1 VSEPLDPD
9 RRAELVAGLAGVRGR
24 LADASADV
32 GRDPHAITL
41 VAVTKGFPASDVA
54 SLATLGV
61 TDIGENRDQEA
72 RAKVA
77 ELADRPDLSEFTAL
91 TALRWHF
98 VGRLQT
104 NKCRSI
110 ARYADVVHSVDRI
123 EVATALAAG
132 AQRAERHLDV
142 FIQVSL
148 DDDPTRGGVPTAE
161 LALLADHVATQ
172 DALRLLGLM
181 AVAPLGADPDEAFAR
196 LAGIAERLRA
206 DHPDATAISAGMSA
220 DLESAIRNGATHVRV
235 GSALLGR
242 RTPTFG

>member
-9 RRAELVAGLAGVRGR
+9 RGAELVAGLAAVRSR
-24 LADASADV
+24 LVDACASV
-32 GRDPHAITL
+32 GRDPRTVTL

-61 TDIGENRDQEA
+61 TDFGENRDQEA
-72 RAKVA
+72 RTKVA
-77 ELADRPDLSEFTAL
+77 ELAGPSWPVPGLADLT
-91 TALRWHF
+91 WHF

-110 ARYADVVHSVDRI
+110 ARYASVVHSVDRI

-142 FIQVSL
+142 FVQVSL
-148 DDDPTRGGVPTAE
+148 DDDTTRGGVGAGD
-161 LALLADHVATQ
+161 LAGLADHIATQ
-172 DALRLLGLM
+172 DALRLLGIM
-181 AVAPLGADPDEAFAR
+181 AVAPLGADPDAAFER
-196 LAGIAERLRA
+196 LAGIAARLRV

-220 DLESAIRNGATHVRV
+220 DLESGVRFGATHVRV

>member
-1 VSEPLDPD
+1 MSEPLDPD
-9 RRAELVAGLAGVRGR
+9 RRAELVAALAAVRSR
-24 LADASADV
+24 LVDACSAA
-32 GRDPHAITL
+32 GRDPHTITL
-41 VAVTKGFPASDVA
+41 VAVTKGFPASDIA

-77 ELADRPDLSEFTAL
+77 ELAGWPELSP
-91 TALRWHF
+91 LRWHF

-110 ARYADVVHSVDRI
+110 ARYADVVHSVDRA

-132 AQRAERHLDV
+132 AQRAGRQLDV
-142 FIQVSL
+142 FAQVSL
-148 DDDPTRGGVPTAE
+148 DDDPARGGVVAGE
-161 LALLADHVATQ
+161 LAGLADHIAAQ
-172 DALRLLGLM
+172 DALRLLGVM
-181 AVAPLGADPDEAFAR
+181 AVAPLGADPDAAFER
-196 LAGIAERLRA
+196 LAGIAARLRA
-206 DHPDATAISAGMSA
+206 DHPDAVAISAGMSA
-220 DLESAIRNGATHVRV
+220 DLEAAVRNGATHVRV

>member
-1 VSEPLDPD
+1 VSERLDPD
-9 RRAELVAGLAGVRGR
+9 RRAELVAGLAAVRGR
-24 LADASADV
+24 LADASASI

-41 VAVTKGFPASDVA
+41 VAVTKGFPASDIA
-54 SLATLGV
+54 SLATLGI

-77 ELADRPDLSEFTAL
+77 ELANRPDLT
-91 TALRWHF
+91 WHF

-104 NKCRSI
+104 NKCRSV
-110 ARYADVVHSVDRI
+110 ARYAGVVHSVDRI
-123 EVATALAAG
+123 EVAAALAAG

-148 DDDPTRGGVPTAE
+148 DDDPTRGGVPAAE
-161 LALLADHVATQ
+161 LAPLADHVATQ
-172 DALRLLGLM
+172 DALRLLGVM
-181 AVAPLGADPDEAFAR
+181 AVAPLGADPDEAFER
-196 LAGIAERLRA
+196 LAGIAARLRA
-206 DHPDATAISAGMSA
+206 DHPDATAISAGMSV
-220 DLESAIRNGATHVRV
+220 DLESAIRNGATHLRV